1 MMLTILAAAV
11 GIASASQILPR
22 APAAPEG
29 LCCFT
34 LTASADGIGGA
45 IVEEDT
51 IGQNRVYSTY
61 PDGYYCINP
70 AEPGKLYDQG
80 GRTCIIS
87 KTSQQ
92 FQCTQGLTTEVD
104 FTVNLKGDFQADGS
118 DRFWACRAEP
128 GSGNTDDG
136 SYLIYTEQKE
146 NPYGCV
152 PITLS
157 TTDEKC
163 AGHGDG
169 PVSEAPSGSS
179 TTTVSQTPTPEPP
192 LSTAEESK
200 YTSIPVY
207 GKPIS
212 SETPSSFITSTTVTD
227 PASSADPTYSSFDIF
242 SSPASS
248 SSGYVPVENEVPQAT
263 PSETSAGYPFDTSIL
278 PLPTST
284 TVSKLPLPTTTINP
298 STTPASDPALLCP
311 PLSLIPGFYRA
322 PALII
327 PVSPEAPDTAYR
339 TQYVA
344 QITPGNSSLFSFDIP
359 ADWEGSSC
367 SIIFTFPAT
376 QADTAFPE
384 AWKFAGD
391 GKIRLSE
398 LKAPFD
404 QSVTFATTPE
414 VKMSFEDIT
423 VVPGG
428 EYRLSTEKCRA
439 GSNIAIKA
447 ESCSGASI
455 EYFQATG
462 PKAIGVWITR
472 C

>member
-1 MMLTILAAAV
+1 MKFTILAAAV
-11 GIASASQILPR
+11 CVASASQILPR

-34 LTASADGIGGA
+34 ITAMAAGIGGA
-45 IVEEDT
+45 VIEEDT

-104 FTVNLKGDFQADGS
+104 FTVSDDGDFQADGS
-118 DRFWACRAEP
+118 DRFWACRTDPE
-128 GSGNTDDG
+128 SNGNTADG
-136 SYLIYTEQKE
+136 SYLIYTTQKE

-157 TTDEKC
+157 TTGNKC
-163 AGHGDG
+163 AGHGEG
-169 PVSEAPSGSS
+169 PVSEAPSSS
-179 TTTVSQTPTPEPP
+179 SITTVSQT
-192 LSTAEESK
+192 STAEESK
-200 YTSIPVY
+200 STSVPVY
-207 GKPIS
+207 GKPD
-212 SETPSSFITSTTVTD
+212 SFVTSTTKAP
-227 PASSADPTYSSFDIF
+227 PASSAAASTSPPFDIF
-242 SSPASS
+242 SPPASS
-248 SSGYVPVENEVPQAT
+248 ASGYVPVDNEMPQAT
-263 PSETSAGYPFDTSIL
+263 PTE
-278 PLPTST
+278 
-284 TVSKLPLPTTTINP
+284 SKLPLPTTTVGPTIPAVTPVSDYFP
-298 STTPASDPALLCP
+298 SASSAAPSATPSSDPALLCP
-311 PLSLIPGFYRA
+311 PLSLIPGFFRA

-327 PVSPEAPDTAYR
+327 PVSQEAPDAHYG
-339 TQYVA
+339 TQFVA

-359 ADWEGSSC
+359 TDWEGSSC
-367 SIIFTFPAT
+367 SIIFTFPT
-376 QADTAFPE
+376 QENTAFPG
-384 AWKFAGD
+384 AYKLTGD
-391 GKIRLSE
+391 GKIKLSE
-398 LKAPFD
+398 LKAPFSE
-404 QSVTFATTPE
+404 SVTYATTPE
-414 VKMSFEDIT
+414 VMRSFDEVT

-428 EYRLSTEKCRA
+428 EYRINTEKCKA
-439 GSNIAIKA
+439 GGNVAIKA
-447 ESCSGASI
+447 ESVSGAAI